1 MGIYLSTVLEECKRE
16 GRDANTICELYSL
29 ERKVIHKLEDEASKL
44 YIAALHDECLP
55 IVCAVHNT
63 QKILLNVKSATR
75 HEVGKNVHEVLRG
88 NYLEELVNLLTENLS
103 NILESATIGVEER
116 SFKHVVFANKSVL
129 RIDLFVYYDR
139 FRPREA
145 VTEYNSI
152 LAYYV
157 QVGLLDTERAR
168 PQVLIYELTR
178 ATEEDKLN
186 HACERL
192 EARINSTGRLHN
204 TVQYTAKNFR
214 GK

>member
-29 ERKVIHKLEDEASKL
+29 ERKVIHKLEDQASKL
-44 YIAALHDECLP
+44 YVAALHDECLP

-63 QKILLNVKSATR
+63 QKILLNVKSATKD
-75 HEVGKNVHEVLRG
+75 EVKKKVHEVLRG

-103 NILESATIGVEER
+103 NVLASATIGIEER

-145 VTEYNSI
+145 VIEYNSI
-152 LAYYV
+152 LAYYL

-178 ATEEDKLN
+178 STEEDKLN